1 MVRILRYLFTSPEKL
16 LQVTDHR
23 DVQESIDDG
32 ERIIIDEDGRARV
45 NVRSQAVKEDFI
57 RHVDALKRA

>member
-1 MVRILRYLFTSPEKL
+1 MKILSYLFTSPEKL

-23 DVQESIDDG
+23 NVQESIDDG

-45 NVRSQAVKEDFI
+45 NVRSEAVKEDFT
-57 RHVDALKRA
+57 RHVEALKRA